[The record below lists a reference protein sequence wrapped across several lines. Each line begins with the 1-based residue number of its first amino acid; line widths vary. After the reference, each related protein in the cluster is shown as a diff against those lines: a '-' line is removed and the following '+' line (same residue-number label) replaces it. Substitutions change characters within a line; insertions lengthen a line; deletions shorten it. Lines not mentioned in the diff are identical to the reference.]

1 MTSFSV
7 WSLVTVARSGGVLV
21 ADHVQPCAHFLAT
34 ATRDEVNAPE
44 NPFAACDACNRAK
57 GPQDLDG
64 FAAMLRGRGL
74 PAADLDA
81 MVQRARTAVARSLPP
96 PVP

>member
-1 MTSFSV
+1 MLSRDGFACV
-7 WSLVTVARSGGVLV
+7 YCGRSGGVLV
-21 ADHVQPCAHFLAT
+21 VDHVRPCAHFPAT

-44 NPFAACDACNRAK
+44 NLVAACDACNRAK

-74 PAADLDA
+74 PAADVDA
-81 MVQRARTAVARSLPP
+81 MVQRVRTSVARSLPP